1 MLEGK
6 QNDFTNM
13 VFRHTYSNR
22 AADGH
27 VIRPYA
33 GDAGQDESRW
43 DALDDVS
50 THPISVLCLYRRAHR
65 AGRDY
70 RSKRP
75 IISFTPPAGLLS
87 GADRNGLYCDR
98 VSDRLVWIYQ
108 SRECRNSEV
117 DCRIN
122 SGGLVRMAKSVGIL
136 AYDSLRA
143 SL

>member
-33 GDAGQDESRW
+33 GNAGQDESRW

-50 THPISVLCLYRRAHR
+50 THTLSVLCLYRRAHR

-70 RSKRP
+70 RGRHTVNPS
-75 IISFTPPAGLLS
+75 TPATGLLS
-87 GADRNGLYCDR
+87 GADRNGLPCDCI
-98 VSDRLVWIYQ
+98 SYRLVRLYQ
-108 SRECRNSEV
+108 SGECGNGEM
-117 DCRIN
+117 DCRIY
-122 SGGLVRMAKSVGIL
+122 SPRLGRIEEAVGI
-136 AYDSLRA
+136 
-143 SL
+143 